1 MSRICL
7 LILNGT
13 GTADRLCTSANSGV
27 RPPWGYEPARLS
39 SRRPATA
46 RATRAEAGENT
57 GTSSLRDA
65 MAPVHV
71 QKGLSFKKPMKTVFS
86 FRIVVN
92 ANLDTNN

>member
-1 MSRICL
+1 MMSRICL

-13 GTADRLCTSANSGV
+13 GTADRLCTSDKSGV
-27 RPPWGYEPARLS
+27 SPPWVYEPARLS

-65 MAPVHV
+65 MAPVHA
-71 QKGLSFKKPMKTVFS
+71 QKGLSFQKPMKTVLS
-86 FRIVVN
+86 FRIVG
-92 ANLDTNN
+92 